1 MPTTPFYLV
10 DVFTTQ
16 PFTGNPLAVVSDA
29 DDLPVELMR
38 RIAGEFNQTET
49 TFVLRPTHPEAD
61 WRLRSFTAIGAEVFG
76 VGHNALGAWWW
87 LAVSGRLT
95 LDTATRTFTQEID
108 DRVLPVE
115 IRSERGRV
123 IAVSMTQAD
132 PVFGAV
138 VGKVSPLASALD
150 LGDAELAVGRLKAQV
165 VSTGVPHLLV
175 PVRDP
180 GALDR
185 ARPKSETLAAYL
197 RSIGAQGCYLFCVDP
212 LDPDAPAQA
221 RFFGPNVGIA
231 EDPATGSAAGPLA
244 AYLVAHELASEER
257 PVIVEQGRAMGR
269 LSRIEVQVRGGGVR
283 VSGAAVLVVEGH
295 WR

>member
-1 MPTTPFYLV
+1 MPTPFTLL

-29 DDLPVELMR
+29 DEVPVEVMR

-49 TFVLRPTHPEAD
+49 TFVLRPTQPEAE
-61 WRLRSFTAIGAEVFG
+61 WRLRSFTATGTEVFG

-95 LDTATRTFTQEID
+95 LDAPVRTFTQEID
-108 DRVLPVE
+108 RRVLPVE
-115 IRSERGRV
+115 IRSIRGQV
-123 IAVSMTQAD
+123 SAVSMAQAD

-138 VGKVSPLASALD
+138 VGNLSPLASALD
-150 LGDAELAVGRLKAQV
+150 LGDAELAAGMLPAQV

-175 PVRDP
+175 PVRDT

-185 ARPKSETLAAYL
+185 ARPKPEILAAYL
-197 RSIGAQGCYLFCVDP
+197 RSIGAQGCYLFTVDP
-212 LDPDAPAQA
+212 LDPEAPAQA
-221 RFFGPNVGIA
+221 RFFGPNVGIP

-244 AYLVAHELASEER
+244 VYLVAHELASEER
-257 PVIVEQGRAMGR
+257 PIVVEQGRVMGR
-269 LSRIEVQVRGGGVR
+269 PSRIEVQVRGGGVR
-283 VSGAAVLVVEGH
+283 VSGSAVLVVEGH
-295 WR
+295 LR

>member
-1 MPTTPFYLV
+1 MTPFYLV
-10 DVFTTQ
+10 DVFATE
-16 PFTGNPLAVVSDA
+16 PFTGSPLAVVADA
-29 DDLPVELMR
+29 DALSTELMQ

-49 TFVLRPTHPEAD
+49 TFILAPTLPGAD
-61 WRLRSFTAIGAEVFG
+61 WRLRSFTAAGIEVFG

-87 LAVSGRLT
+87 LATSGRLT
-95 LDTATRTFTQEID
+95 LDAPTRTFTQEID
-108 DRVLPVE
+108 RRVLPVE
-115 IRSERGRV
+115 IRSDRGRV
-123 IAVSMTQAD
+123 IAVSMAQAD

-150 LGDAELAVGRLKAQV
+150 LGDAELSVGRLKAQV

-175 PVRDP
+175 PVRDS

-197 RSIGAQGCYLFCVDP
+197 RSIGAQGCYLFSLDP

-221 RFFGPNVGIA
+221 RFFGPNVGIP

-244 AYLVAHELASEER
+244 VYLVVHELASER
-257 PVIVEQGRAMGR
+257 HPVIVEQGRAMGR
-269 LSRIEVQVRGGGVR
+269 LSRIEVRVSGGGVR
-283 VSGAAVLVVEGH
+283 VSGHAVLVVEG
-295 WR
+295 RLRR